1 MTQEMEQGQEKSM
14 VEIIMP
20 NGEHIVVDANNLTEE
35 DVKRIEGGIEKRNKY
50 LVKDG
55 RLHPPHVNK
64 VWYGEEWVDVDHC
77 VMRPHGAGLPL
88 DYYDDQGYPN
98 GLPAFDDE
106 SDDGEGEKCPYY
118 DYVNDCYF
126 TNEELG
132 LDEDE
137 LLGDHYDEDDY
148 DDETWRDG
156 EDEDED
162 DDEEDEDFDECNFDD
177 IDVNDYDDLLP

>member
-1 MTQEMEQGQEKSM
+1 MTQEMEQGQGQEKSM

-20 NGEHIVVDANNLTEE
+20 DGEHIVVDANNLTEK

-64 VWYGEEWVDVDHC
+64 IWYDDEWQDVDHC
-77 VMRPHGAGLPL
+77 IMRPHGAGLPL
-88 DYYDDQGYPN
+88 DYYEDTGMTV
-98 GLPAFDDE
+98 
-106 SDDGEGEKCPYY
+106 DGEDNSGY
-118 DYVNDCYF
+118 DYENDRYF

-148 DDETWRDG
+148 DDEEWRKEEG
-156 EDEDED
+156 LGD
-162 DDEEDEDFDECNFDD
+162 DDEEEEDFDDDNFDD
-177 IDVNDYDDLLP
+177 LDVNDYDGLLP